1 VKEAHSDRI
10 SKAYDNQRIPVHHAS
25 DAATGAFGL
34 YELKSERALRDMQR
48 IGQLRCNRRNIAK
61 VFLGKYPY
69 FFILYP
75 EVPSTSAGARMRPS

>member
-1 VKEAHSDRI
+1 MS
-10 SKAYDNQRIPVHHAS
+10 VHQAS
-25 DAATGAFGL
+25 DAATGALGL

-61 VFLGKYPY
+61 AFLGKYAH

-75 EVPSTSAGARMRPS
+75 EVPLTSAGARTRPS